1 MELLHH
7 RGFPGGS
14 DGEES
19 ACNAGDMGAIPGLGR
34 SPGGGHGSPLQ
45 YSCLENY
52 HGQRSLAGYR
62 PWGCKESDTIKRLST
77 AHSKAMLSE
86 LLFYVTECFICRVK
100 ILLVAELNFLSL
112 LLRSQS
118 IRIVR
123 GLRDKSCGLLL
134 YFTKENIDSPDDY
147 PKVP

>member
-1 MELLHH
+1 
-7 RGFPGGS
+7 
-14 DGEES
+14 
-19 ACNAGDMGAIPGLGR
+19 MGAIPGLGR

-45 YSCLENY
+45 YSCLETY

>member
-1 MELLHH
+1 MA
-7 RGFPGGS
+7 P